1 MKYRNIHNGRIIE
14 IPSQLSSPDWER
26 LDGGNS
32 DNKSKTDEAVRAD
45 EPNKRKGV
53 RKVK

>member
-1 MKYRNIHNGRIIE
+1 MKYRNIHNGRIID

-32 DNKSKTDEAVRAD
+32 DKKPKTDEAVRAD

-53 RKVK
+53 RRGK